1 MAKRLNY
8 LQSSPEV
15 FDILFQLEDYLRDQ
29 FHQGGSAKALLL
41 GLVKIRVSQI
51 NQCAFCIDMHTK
63 ETVEQGETPERIYGL
78 SAWQDMPLYSAQ
90 EKIALEVAEL
100 MTHCQRLPDDLYQ
113 SALESLGERGF
124 VELTVAINAI
134 NNWNRVTKVFKPKVG
149 SFQPV

>member
-1 MAKRLNY
+1 MNQRLNY

-29 FHQGGSAKALLL
+29 FHKGGSEMALLL

-63 ETVEQGETPERIYGL
+63 EMIELGEKPERIYGL
-78 SAWQDMPLYSAQ
+78 SAWKDMPLYSEQ
-90 EKIALEVAEL
+90 ETLALEVAEL
-100 MTHCQRLPDDLYQ
+100 MTGCQQIPDDVYQ
-113 SALESLGERGF
+113 SAIERFGERGF

-134 NNWNRVTKVFKPKVG
+134 NHWNRVTKVFKPKIG
-149 SFQPV
+149 EPRPI